1 MTSSWSFSLSCL
13 YISINSAIVNC
24 SFAKNYRL
32 GVVLVRN
39 GDIRWGEY
47 NRKSSECML
56 SGQWE
61 EYRNIRFQMFLQLL
75 DEKRYT
81 DSFLMLSEVF
91 LYCLNGSKT
100 PCIQSKY
107 ILYAQR
113 NFVLLNVRK
122 KDLSEAVVE
131 RLSAQYSPYKTYSVD
146 QVASIFLLNAS
157 GNRDRAN
164 KIFCRYCPDVRAWLE
179 KLRKL
184 NNDDLAAQDRQL
196 QKVQTAEAK
205 YKETGNLEWY
215 VAFWESL
222 WEDGGL
228 LFGSMKWWFVL
239 PDLYFK
245 QKRFDDVITFCEA
258 IKVRDEYAIEKADKY
273 IQRAQER
280 KAKQAAKR

>member
-1 MTSSWSFSLSCL
+1 M
-13 YISINSAIVNC
+13 
-24 SFAKNYRL
+24 
-32 GVVLVRN
+32 VRN

-122 KDLSEAVVE
+122 KDLLEAVVE
-131 RLSAQYSPYKTYSVD
+131 RLSAQYTPYKTYSVD

-179 KLRKL
+179 KFRKL

-196 QKVQTAEAK
+196 RKVQAAEKK
-205 YKETGNLEWY
+205 YKETDDLEWY
-215 VAFWESL
+215 VDFWESL

-258 IKVRDEYAIEKADKY
+258 IKVRNEYAIEKADKY
-273 IQRAQER
+273 IQRALER
-280 KAKQAAKR
+280 KAKQAEKQQKGKVQ

>member
-1 MTSSWSFSLSCL
+1 MD
-13 YISINSAIVNC
+13 SAIVNC

-91 LYCLNGSKT
+91 LYCLNGSKI
-100 PCIQSKY
+100 PCIQSRY

-113 NFVLLNVRK
+113 NFDLLNVRK
-122 KDLSEAVVE
+122 KDLLEAVVE
-131 RLSAQYSPYKTYSVD
+131 RLSAQYTPYKTYSVD
-146 QVASIFLLNAS
+146 QVASIFLHNAS
-157 GNRDRAN
+157 GNRDKAN
-164 KIFCRYCPDVRAWLE
+164 IIFCRYCPDVRAWLE
-179 KLRKL
+179 EFRKL
-184 NNDDLAAQDRQL
+184 NDDDLAAQDRQL

-258 IKVRDEYAIEKADKY
+258 IKVRDEYTAEKANKY